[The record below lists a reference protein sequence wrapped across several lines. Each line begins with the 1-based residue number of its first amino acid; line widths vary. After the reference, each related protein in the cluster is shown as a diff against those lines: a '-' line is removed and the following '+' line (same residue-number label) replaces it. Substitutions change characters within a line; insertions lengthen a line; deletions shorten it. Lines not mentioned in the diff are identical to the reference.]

1 MTVQLPLFNSGT
13 RAFSPRLDRVRR
25 DRARVRR
32 LARRLGIIAFEVPD
46 ENDDGRAW
54 CASFLMDQP
63 AFDFPEPEAHGR
75 TRLQALRRLVRRFRH
90 RRACA

>member
-1 MTVQLPLFNSGT
+1 MTTQLPLFSSGL
-13 RAFSPRLDRVRR
+13 RALSPRLDRVCR
-25 DRARVRR
+25 DRGRVRR
-32 LARRLGIIAFEVPD
+32 LARRLGIIAFKLPD
-46 ENDDGRAW
+46 ENDEARAW
-54 CASFLMDQP
+54 CASFLINQP